1 MRSPAP
7 AAAAAVALA
16 AAALLALSGCARSPS
31 ASLLASGL
39 AAARTDAWD
48 DAVREWTRAV
58 EREPGSAAAHNN
70 LAVACERRGDWD
82 EAAREYETAR
92 RLAPDD
98 AAIRTNHEAF
108 KARLERLRGKAA

>member
-7 AAAAAVALA
+7 AAVAVAA
-16 AAALLALSGCARSPS
+16 TILLALSGCARSPS
-31 ASLLASGL
+31 AAFLASGL
-39 AAARTDAWD
+39 AAARADAWD
-48 DAVREWTRAV
+48 EAVREWTRAV

-70 LAVACERRGDWD
+70 LAVAYERRGAWD

-98 AAIRTNHEAF
+98 AAIRANHEAF
-108 KARLERLRGKAA
+108 KARLERLKGKAS

>member
-7 AAAAAVALA
+7 AAAAFA

-31 ASLLASGL
+31 AALLASGL
-39 AAARTDAWD
+39 AAARADAWD

-70 LAVACERRGDWD
+70 LAVACERRGAWD

-98 AAIRTNHEAF
+98 QAIRANHEAF
-108 KARLERLRGKAA
+108 KARMERLRGKPS

>member
-7 AAAAAVALA
+7 AAAVLA

-31 ASLLASGL
+31 AALLASGL
-39 AAARTDAWD
+39 AAARADAWD

-70 LAVACERRGDWD
+70 LAVACERRGAWD

-98 AAIRTNHEAF
+98 AAIRANHEAF
-108 KARLERLRGKAA
+108 KARMERLRGRSS